1 MQGQVPTTGNK
12 TTPPILLPTF
22 GLEHLKPRKASK
34 SCLLNLG
41 LILTKIT
48 VLKSYADNTIAINP
62 HKSAI
67 FVEKLGLRHT
77 KKMYIYDLHT
87 SRLTL

>member
-1 MQGQVPTTGNK
+1 MPTTGNQAES
-12 TTPPILLPTF
+12 PMLLPTF
-22 GLEHLKPRKASK
+22 GLEPLKPRKASK
-34 SCLLNLG
+34 SCLLNSG

-48 VLKSYADNTIAINP
+48 VLKSYADNTIAINT

-67 FVEKLGLRHT
+67 FIEKLGLRHI

>member
-1 MQGQVPTTGNK
+1 M
-12 TTPPILLPTF
+12 
-22 GLEHLKPRKASK
+22 
-34 SCLLNLG
+34 G

-48 VLKSYADNTIAINP
+48 VLKSYADNTIAINT

-87 SRLTL
+87 SRLTS